1 MYVRI
6 KDSNG
11 ENDGLC
17 YYFDHN
23 NGGLGLRLRLTK
35 KLANS
40 LTCRRSG
47 AGRSPP
53 STSIPNNRLGLIPS
67 SRLRKSACL
76 RSLSHSDYR
85 AEVGHSPL
93 QILTL
98 SELLF
103 HGSTHLPIREPSGS
117 EKGFTSHSSTNA
129 SLSLILRNKAS
140 LSSIYLP
147 QSKRKCSNV
156 SFTHAPQLSHFHTSG
171 QSRFG

>member
-93 QILTL
+93 QILTP

-117 EKGFTSHSSTNA
+117 EKGFTSHSSTKPKP
-129 SLSLILRNKAS
+129 LSD
-140 LSSIYLP
+140 P
-147 QSKRKCSNV
+147 TEQ
-156 SFTHAPQLSHFHTSG
+156 G
-171 QSRFG
+171 QSFFHIPPTVKEKEKVLQGLLPARTTAITLPHLCPI